1 MSGELFRVVN
11 PLPDAAQRNRC
22 HTEKGSNDMLWDALN
37 QIRMV
42 FKKFLLPGLRGI
54 ENKGGVEFHQGGQAV
69 LGQ

>member
-42 FKKFLLPGLRGI
+42 FLRNSCYRASG
-54 ENKGGVEFHQGGQAV
+54 ESKTKEV
-69 LGQ
+69 